1 MVRKTRITR
10 RHKRSHK
17 RSNTLH
23 RKRYGKGRKGRKCR
37 DTRRELRGGDIDI
50 VLAGD
55 EGLEALKEKDKGMRL
70 LKSTFDSGIE
80 KYYVKLKTF
89 DGYVSK
95 RYRLDKP
102 LMDYIQTNYTD
113 KTAVPKIKTVIM
125 CDDDRDVEYGFN
137 EHNFIDDYHRSRE
150 EIASKPQN
158 RSIFNLFRSERH

>member
-1 MVRKTRITR
+1 M
-10 RHKRSHK
+10 
-17 RSNTLH
+17 
-23 RKRYGKGRKGRKCR
+23 
-37 DTRRELRGGDIDI
+37 
-50 VLAGD
+50 
-55 EGLEALKEKDKGMRL
+55 
-70 LKSTFDSGIE
+70 KSTFDSGIE

-95 RYRLDKP
+95 RYRLDTP

-150 EIASKPQN
+150 EIASKPKN
-158 RSIFNLFRSERH
+158 RSIFNLFSS